1 MMTDLLEGTGAIV
14 DFSAEIGVQNFL
26 QGVANELEVPF
37 IFASATNGAAGGL
50 VGRFMP
56 GSHHG
61 CWYCLQC
68 ALHADAEDS
77 VQHIP
82 SPEIKDDGDVF
93 PAGCTHPT
101 FTGAGFDLQEVTM
114 HAVRMTTQA
123 LLDDN
128 ADSLIARLGFSGKSR
143 TPVWEEFEVI
153 PRAECAICSGKIA
166 SKNITGT

>member
-1 MMTDLLEGTGAIV
+1 
-14 DFSAEIGVQNFL
+14 
-26 QGVANELEVPF
+26 
-37 IFASATNGAAGGL
+37 
-50 VGRFMP
+50 
-56 GSHHG
+56 
-61 CWYCLQC
+61 
-68 ALHADAEDS
+68 
-77 VQHIP
+77 
-82 SPEIKDDGDVF
+82 
-93 PAGCTHPT
+93 
-101 FTGAGFDLQEVTM
+101 M